1 MKNEK
6 EPIKVP
12 RNWQIIR
19 DRDGQV
25 IGVVIK
31 GDGSWDITPDGQD
44 FLSGKRP
51 LEKEK
56 HDKDDSK

>member
-1 MKNEK
+1 MKRENEPVK
-6 EPIKVP
+6 LP
-12 RNWQIIR
+12 RKGQVIR
-19 DRDGQV
+19 DLFGQV

-31 GDGSWDITPDGQD
+31 GDGSWDFTRDGQD

-56 HDKDDSK
+56 HDNNKPK